1 MGTGLNG
8 PLQSWNFKIR
18 TLQRNDCVTLP
29 LSEPLFME
37 GALFKN
43 PVVKA
48 VLTGY
53 NKYKELYIFETQ
65 NKHLKEVIL

>member
-1 MGTGLNG
+1 
-8 PLQSWNFKIR
+8 
-18 TLQRNDCVTLP
+18 
-29 LSEPLFME
+29 ME

-65 NKHLKEVIL
+65 NKHLKGVIL